1 MGATWEPEILNEGY
15 QSKLTFPPIKS
26 SNVKAEILLIK
37 TYGPVLSSPLLLLLH
52 RT

>member
-37 TYGPVLSSPLLLLLH
+37 TWSCPFI
-52 RT
+52 TTTAATT